1 MIISNFSF
9 DLLSSVESKKP
20 IAAGDI
26 VSVQSDSGS
35 KTLLL
40 NISSGSLYEGVFIR
54 TDSFYGTIKKI
65 IPERNGKEQAT
76 IQVETAS
83 ENIKPARFE
92 AFSTLNILNI
102 SLLAELI
109 LTFLIFYLNFQ
120 HQSKWWSRITLFAI
134 ILASL
139 IWITR
144 NIFVGNLYTYSSVY
158 NGSITIL
165 IILFALVFFYHQLKR
180 PDNPFVYASPVF
192 WIISAILIYK
202 AGTFFLFLYGN
213 TLDQSEKENFFI
225 INSFFYIVENVLFA
239 VAFLIRTKKLSHK
252 KIDR

>member
-1 MIISNFSF
+1 M
-9 DLLSSVESKKP
+9 
-20 IAAGDI
+20 
-26 VSVQSDSGS
+26 
-35 KTLLL
+35 
-40 NISSGSLYEGVFIR
+40 
-54 TDSFYGTIKKI
+54 
-65 IPERNGKEQAT
+65 PEHTRKGQAT
-76 IQVETAS
+76 IEVETAS
-83 ENIKPARFE
+83 QNISPAHFE

-109 LTFLIFYLNFQ
+109 LTFLIFYLNFK
-120 HQSKWWSRITLFAI
+120 HQSKWWSRITLIAI
-134 ILASL
+134 FLASL
-139 IWITR
+139 IWIAR

-165 IILFALVFFYHQLKR
+165 IIFFALVFFYQQLKR

-213 TLDQSEKENFFI
+213 TLEQSEKENFFI

-239 VAFLIRTKKLSHK
+239 VAFLIRSKKLSPK